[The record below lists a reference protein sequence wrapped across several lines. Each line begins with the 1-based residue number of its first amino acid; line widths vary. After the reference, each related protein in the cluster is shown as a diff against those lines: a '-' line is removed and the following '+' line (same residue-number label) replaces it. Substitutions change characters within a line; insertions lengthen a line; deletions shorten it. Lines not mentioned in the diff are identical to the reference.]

1 MTAPVPEYTLTLVKK
16 TVIARDVLEFRF
28 TKPAGFVFKAGQ
40 FLQFHIPVET
50 GMVLRSYSI
59 ASAPKDDYIE
69 ICLKVLPNGKA
80 SVFLSALEVGGS
92 AVVQGPEGHFVCKDE
107 HAPHKIFIATGT
119 GLAPIMSM
127 IPEQLAV
134 IREGAQVHVL
144 FGVRNEADLFW
155 ADRLIRF
162 EKEYSH
168 FSHHVTLSQPDQ
180 PTGWQG
186 LVGRVTSHVPHHH
199 LEAEYYLCGSL
210 EMVKDVRKILLDKG
224 VPMKQIHFEIF

>member
-1 MTAPVPEYTLTLVKK
+1 MAAPVPEFILTLLQK
-16 TVIARDVLEFRF
+16 TIIARDVLEFRF
-28 TKPAGFVFKAGQ
+28 TKPAGFIFKAGQ
-40 FLQFHIPVET
+40 FLQFKVPTET

-80 SVFLSALEVGGS
+80 SVFLSALEVGDD

-107 HAPHKIFIATGT
+107 HAKHKIFIATGT

-127 IPEQLAV
+127 VPDQLA
-134 IREGAQVHVL
+134 IAREGAQVHVL

-155 ADRLIRF
+155 VDRLSGF
-162 EKEYSH
+162 GKQHPH
-168 FSHHVTLSQPDQ
+168 FTHQVTLSQPDQ

-186 LVGRVTSHVPHHH
+186 LTGRVTAHVPHHH
-199 LEAEYYLCGSL
+199 LEAEYYVCGSL
-210 EMVKDVRKILLDKG
+210 EMVKDVRKILVDKG